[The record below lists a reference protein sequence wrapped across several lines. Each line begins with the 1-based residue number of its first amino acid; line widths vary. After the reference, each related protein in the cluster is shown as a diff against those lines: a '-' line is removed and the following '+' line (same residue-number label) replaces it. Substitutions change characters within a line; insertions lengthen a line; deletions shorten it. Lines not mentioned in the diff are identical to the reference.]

1 MDGRSRA
8 DCQLALFMVQLP
20 IHHAE
25 LARQFEQ
32 GRSRVEFLGL
42 VRKFQTKFCVLP
54 IFLGSWHGGT
64 PPRKRCRGS
73 RCSGFP
79 VAESFPCGAEVRTL
93 LKQSGHLPKP
103 LAALVRR
110 N

>member
-20 IHHAE
+20 SHHAE
-25 LARQFEQ
+25 LARQFKQ

-42 VRKFQTKFCVLP
+42 VRELQTKFGVLP
-54 IFLGSWHGGT
+54 TFLGSRHGGT
-64 PPRKRCRGS
+64 PPRKRSRGS

-79 VAESFPCGAEVRTL
+79 VAASFPCGAEVRTL
-93 LKQSGHLPKP
+93 LKQ
-103 LAALVRR
+103 
-110 N
+110 NDI